1 MKKLRDKIAIE
12 TLKYVVVNKW
22 ETISVDQISKNL
34 KINKKKIS
42 NLINNKNDL
51 LKNINKYFD
60 DRILE
65 SSKLLDQSTSKDM
78 IFEILM
84 MRFDLLNL
92 HRKSIVKIFN
102 IFIKKPQEFIF
113 LLPSFI
119 ESMILMSSFSHIKT
133 EGIIGNFKIK
143 GLLIIYFSTFLTW
156 IKDES
161 NSLDKTMTALDNYLV
176 RAGNFLS
183 ILEK

>member
-1 MKKLRDKIAIE
+1 MKKLRNKIAIE
-12 TLKYVVVNKW
+12 TLTYVLDNKW
-22 ETISVDQISKNL
+22 ETISVEQISKNL

-42 NLINNKNDL
+42 NLIKNKNDL

-60 DRILE
+60 DKILE

-84 MRFDLLNL
+84 MRFDLLNY
-92 HRKSIVKIFN
+92 HRKSIVEIFN

-119 ESMILMSSFSHIKT
+119 ESMISMTKVSKIKIN
-133 EGIIGNFKIK
+133 GVAGNFKIK
-143 GLLIIYFSTFLTW
+143 GLLIIYFSTFLVW
-156 IKDES
+156 IRDDS
-161 NSLDKTMTALDNYLV
+161 ISLDKTMTTLDNNLI
-176 RAGNFLS
+176 RAEYFLNM
-183 ILEK
+183 LKR

>member
-1 MKKLRDKIAIE
+1 MKKLRDKIATE
-12 TLKYVVVNKW
+12 TLKFLLFNKF
-22 ETISVDQISKNL
+22 ESISIDKISKRL

-42 NLINNKNDL
+42 NLIKNEQDL
-51 LKNINKYFD
+51 LKNINRYFD
-60 DRILE
+60 DQILE
-65 SSKLLDQSTSKDM
+65 SSKLIDKSSSKDM

-84 MRFDLLNL
+84 TRFDLLNQ
-92 HRKSIVKIFN
+92 HRKSITRIFN
-102 IFIKKPQEFIF
+102 VFIKQPQKFLF

-119 ESMILMSSFSHIKT
+119 ESMILMSNCSHIKT

-176 RAGNFLS
+176 RAENFLS
-183 ILEK
+183 ILKK

>member
-12 TLKYVVVNKW
+12 TLKYTLVNKW
-22 ETISVDQISKNL
+22 ESISIDKISKKL

-42 NLINNKNDL
+42 NLIKNKHDL
-51 LKNINKYFD
+51 LKNINRYFD
-60 DRILE
+60 HQILE
-65 SSKLLDQSTSKDM
+65 SSELLEQTTSKDM

-92 HRKSIVKIFN
+92 HRKSIIRIFN
-102 IFIKKPQEFIF
+102 VFIKKPQEFIF

-119 ESMILMSSFSHIKT
+119 ESMISMSKVSNIKID
-133 EGIIGNFKIK
+133 GVAGNFKIK
-143 GLLIIYFSTFLTW
+143 GLLIIYFSTFLIW

-161 NSLDKTMTALDNYLV
+161 NSLDKTMTTLDNYLI
-176 RAGNFLS
+176 RAENFLS
-183 ILEK
+183 ILQR

>member
-12 TLKYVVVNKW
+12 TLKYTLVNKW
-22 ETISVDQISKNL
+22 ESISVDKIIKKL

-42 NLINNKNDL
+42 NLIKNEQDL
-51 LKNINKYFD
+51 LKNINRYFD
-60 DRILE
+60 DQIIE
-65 SSKLLDQSTSKDM
+65 SSKLIDRSTSKDM

-84 MRFDLLNL
+84 MRFDLLNQ
-92 HRKSIVKIFN
+92 HRKSIIRIFN
-102 IFIKKPQEFIF
+102 VLIKKPQEFIL

-119 ESMILMSSFSHIKT
+119 ESMISMSNISHIKI

-143 GLLIIYFSTFLTW
+143 GLLIIYFSTFLIW

-161 NSLDKTMTALDNYLV
+161 NSLDKTMTALDNYLI
-176 RAGNFLS
+176 RAENFLS
-183 ILEK
+183 ILQR

>member
-1 MKKLRDKIAIE
+1 MKNLRDKIAIE
-12 TLKYVVVNKW
+12 TLNYVLVNKW
-22 ETISVDQISKNL
+22 ESISVDKISKIL

-42 NLINNKNDL
+42 NLIKDEQDL
-51 LKNINKYFD
+51 LKNINRYFD
-60 DRILE
+60 DQILE
-65 SSKLLDQSTSKDM
+65 SSKLLDRSTSKDM

-92 HRKSIVKIFN
+92 HRKSIIRIFN
-102 IFIKKPQEFIF
+102 VFIKKPKKFLF

-143 GLLIIYFSTFLTW
+143 GLLIIYFSTFLIW

-161 NSLDKTMTALDNYLV
+161 NSLDKTMTALDNYLI
-176 RAGNFLS
+176 RAENFLS
-183 ILEK
+183 ILQR

>member
-1 MKKLRDKIAIE
+1 MKKLCDKIAIE
-12 TLKYVVVNKW
+12 TLKYALVNKW
-22 ETISVDQISKNL
+22 ESISVEKISKKL

-42 NLINNKNDL
+42 NLIKNKQDL
-51 LKNINKYFD
+51 LKNINRYFD
-60 DRILE
+60 DQIIE

-84 MRFDLLNL
+84 MRFDLLNR
-92 HRKSIVKIFN
+92 HRKSIIRIFN
-102 IFIKKPQEFIF
+102 VFIRKPRKFIF

-119 ESMILMSSFSHIKT
+119 ESMISVLNISHIKI

-143 GLLIIYFSTFLTW
+143 GLLIIYFSTFLIW

-176 RAGNFLS
+176 RAENFLS
-183 ILEK
+183 ILQR